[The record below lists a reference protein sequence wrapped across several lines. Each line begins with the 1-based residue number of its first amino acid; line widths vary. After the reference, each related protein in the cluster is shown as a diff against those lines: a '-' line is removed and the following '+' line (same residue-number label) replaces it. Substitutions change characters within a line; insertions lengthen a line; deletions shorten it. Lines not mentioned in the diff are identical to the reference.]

1 MSGNRILAG
10 MNVNV
15 WDVVEPV
22 RDLITSRAAVDD
34 ARLADPDVP
43 LDRVVA

>member
-1 MSGNRILAG
+1 MLAG

-22 RDLITSRAAVDD
+22 RSLITSRAEVDD

-43 LDRVVA
+43 LGRVLS